1 MIVFV
6 ISPASLYARS
16 FIVPSLACSISTEVR
31 EVLSRKLEPSLFV
44 SKVWS
49 VVLEESANKSSPE
62 FISLNNLVLPGSSL
76 VKSPSMGSGSGSPG
90 RVSSI
95 KPPCL
100 PSPFKSKPNKFSASF
115 IARLLVGEPRSSL

>member
-16 FIVPSLACSISTEVR
+16 FIVPSLACSISIEVR
-31 EVLSRKLEPSLFV
+31 EVPERKLEPSLFI

-62 FISLNNLVLPGSSL
+62 FWSTNKVFVLTTSSK
-76 VKSPSMGSGSGSPG
+76 V
-90 RVSSI
+90 VI
-95 KPPCL
+95 E
-100 PSPFKSKPNKFSASF
+100 F
-115 IARLLVGEPRSSL
+115 VVV

>member
-16 FIVPSLACSISTEVR
+16 FIVPLLVCSISTEVR

-62 FISLNNLVLPGSSL
+62 FWSTNKVFVLTTSSK
-76 VKSPSMGSGSGSPG
+76 V
-90 RVSSI
+90 VI
-95 KPPCL
+95 E
-100 PSPFKSKPNKFSASF
+100 F
-115 IARLLVGEPRSSL
+115 VVV